1 MKLEITMNEKQI
13 KEACL
18 EVIKEKFHGLKMQ
31 FDIKSYELGEDG
43 LVSLKVLAEE
53 IE

>member
-1 MKLEITMNEKQI
+1 MKLEITMDEKQI

-31 FDIKSYELGEDG
+31 FDIKSYEVGEDG
-43 LVSLKVLAEE
+43 MVSLKVLAEE
-53 IE
+53 LE